1 MSNFTT
7 TNFAE
12 ITQQLL
18 QHTNIGVWNSQSL
31 KDGVVCNEPFREL
44 HSISPENEMISW
56 EEFLESIHPD
66 YQYQFSQT
74 ILQNEQNQLELK
86 FEFEYRP
93 RIIKNEIQWLQ
104 CKGMVKFDNNQSM
117 IEAYGAVQDI
127 SKQKSLEHQLETVK
141 SLNQGF
147 QQLSNFGSWRTDFN
161 TNKIHWSDSVYEMF
175 GVQKNEFVLTRET
188 FMEKIHPED
197 QKHVKQAFVDAV
209 MERRKY
215 SIDHRIILPS
225 GEIRWLREQADV
237 VYSDNKELIEMI
249 GTVQDIT
256 VLKEKD
262 EKIERSEAFYSSLV
276 ENLPQCIF
284 QKNLNGVFTFVDKN
298 FCQLIDK
305 TYDEIIGKTDFD
317 LYPHDL
323 AEKFHQDDRKVIA
336 SGEVLQLKEQNI
348 LPDGTTMTVQVLKS
362 PVTDSSG
369 SVIAIQGI
377 FWDVTETVQ
386 LEEQLRQSQKMD
398 AIGQLAGGVAHDF
411 NNIIVVINMNS
422 ELALSRVER
431 GTEIHNELTEINEAA
446 NRAASLTRQML
457 AFSRKQILD
466 KSVIDVNDLIQNLEK
481 MLKRLI
487 GEDIHLNSCLDS
499 TLPYIYADLSQIEQ
513 VILNLIVNSRD
524 AMPNGGELVIETKRE
539 TITTPRLLAETQIV
553 PGEYV
558 TISVR
563 DRGIGIAKE
572 HLSRVFEP
580 FFTTKAEGKGTGLG
594 LSTVYGIVK
603 QSEGYIEVNSAVDFG
618 TEFNIY
624 LPAHHTGQSTEMSV
638 IRDFVS
644 NTSNARILLVEDEEI
659 VRKSLISILE
669 NKNFQVKSASD
680 GYEALEIIHNQFDPI
695 DLMISD
701 LIMPGMNG
709 IELSQK
715 LYAFNPMIKTLL
727 ISGYSGTIYK
737 NHNLKEENFNFLQ
750 KPFTPDELIKKID
763 SILSS

>member
-1 MSNFTT
+1 
-7 TNFAE
+7 
-12 ITQQLL
+12 
-18 QHTNIGVWNSQSL
+18 
-31 KDGVVCNEPFREL
+31 
-44 HSISPENEMISW
+44 
-56 EEFLESIHPD
+56 
-66 YQYQFSQT
+66 
-74 ILQNEQNQLELK
+74 
-86 FEFEYRP
+86 
-93 RIIKNEIQWLQ
+93 
-104 CKGMVKFDNNQSM
+104 M
-117 IEAYGAVQDI
+117 IEAHGVVQDI
-127 SKQKSLEHQLETVK
+127 SKKKSLEQQLETVK

-147 QQLSNFGSWRTDFN
+147 QQLSNFGSWRTDFKS
-161 TNKIHWSDSVYEMF
+161 NKIHWSDSVYEMF
-175 GVQKNEFVLTRET
+175 GIQKNDFVLTRDS
-188 FMEKIHPED
+188 FMEHIHPD
-197 QKHVKQAFVDAV
+197 DRKLVKQAFVDAV

-237 VYSDNKELIEMI
+237 VYSGNKELIEMI

-256 VLKEKD
+256 ILKEKD
-262 EKIERSEAFYSSLV
+262 EIIEISEAFYSSLV

-284 QKNLNGVFTFVDKN
+284 QKNLDGVFTFVDNN
-298 FCQLIDK
+298 FCQMINK

-323 AEKFHQDDRKVIA
+323 AKKFHQDDKKVIA

-362 PVTDSSG
+362 PVTDSNG
-369 SVIAIQGI
+369 NVIAIQGI

-386 LEEQLRQSQKMD
+386 LEEQLRQAQKMD

-422 ELALSRVER
+422 ELAISRVEP
-431 GTEIHNELTEINEAA
+431 GTEIHNELIEINEAA
-446 NRAASLTRQML
+446 KRAASLTRQML

-466 KSVIDVNDLIQNLEK
+466 KSVVDINDLIQNLEK

-487 GEDIHLNSCLDS
+487 GEDIHLISCLAFD
-499 TLPYIYADLSQIEQ
+499 LPYIYADLAQIEQ
-513 VILNLIVNSRD
+513 VILNLIVNARD
-524 AMPNGGELVIETKRE
+524 AMPNGGEIIIETKQE
-539 TITTPRLLAETQIV
+539 TVTIPRLLDETQII

-563 DRGIGIAKE
+563 DQGIGIAHE

-603 QSEGYIEVNSAVDFG
+603 QSNGYIEVNSVVDFG
-618 TEFNIY
+618 TEFMIY
-624 LPAHHTGQSTEMSV
+624 FPVHHTSQKAESSS
-638 IRDFVS
+638 IREVVT
-644 NTSNARILLVEDEEI
+644 NTANATILLVEDEEI

-669 NKNFQVKSASD
+669 SKNFHVKAASD
-680 GYEALEIIHNQFDPI
+680 GYEALEIIQNQFDPI

-709 IELSQK
+709 VELSQK
-715 LYAFNPMIKTLL
+715 IHAINPTIKTLF
-727 ISGYSGTIYK
+727 ISGYSGIIFEK
-737 NHNLKEENFNFLQ
+737 HNLKEENINFLQ
-750 KPFTPDELIKKID
+750 KPFIPDVLFKKIE